1 MKRLAIVLP
10 DLGAGGAQRVM
21 LAFARRL
28 AEAGRPVAVFAV
40 AREGTAQRVV
50 VPPGIAPVE
59 LGAPRLRDG
68 IVPLLR
74 ALDAWDAG
82 IVVSVMGYLNLAL
95 LAARGRLKGRPRIV
109 VREANE
115 LEATRARLPGWF
127 PVRSAYRLL
136 YRRADLVIAPTPAI
150 ARSIAAWTGLGTD
163 RIAIVPNPVDVA
175 ALREAALPLAR
186 RAGRGLRIVAAGR
199 LVEQKG
205 FDRLVDA
212 AGALDADAHVAIFGD
227 GPDRAALAARIAA
240 SGLDG
245 RVSLEGHAHDLPARI
260 AGADVFA
267 LPSRWEGLP
276 NVALEALA
284 LGTPVVAT
292 PDVSALVELAPE
304 TGDAVIL
311 AAAGPQFAAALAAHA
326 PRAPASAPRASL
338 LPSRFDDAAA
348 AAAFAAAL
356 DRMDRR

>member
-1 MKRLAIVLP
+1 
-10 DLGAGGAQRVM
+10 M

-28 AEAGRPVAVFAV
+28 ADAGRPVAVFAV
-40 AREGTAQRVV
+40 ARAGTAQRVV
-50 VPPGIAPVE
+50 VPPGIVPVE
-59 LGAPRLRDG
+59 LGAPRLRSG

-74 ALDAWDAG
+74 ALDGWNADT
-82 IVVSVMGYLNLAL
+82 VVSVMGYLNLAL

-115 LEATRARLPGWF
+115 LEATRARLPGWI
-127 PVRSAYRLL
+127 PTRAAYRLL
-136 YRRADLVIAPTPAI
+136 YRRADLVVAPTAAI
-150 ARSIAAWTGLGTD
+150 ARSIAAWTGLRAD
-163 RIAIVPNPVDVA
+163 RLAIVPNPVDVA
-175 ALREAALPLAR
+175 ALRAAAVPVAR
-186 RAGRGLRIVAAGR
+186 RAGQGLRVVAAGR

-212 AGALDADAHVAIFGD
+212 AADLDPHACVQIFGD
-227 GPDRAALAARIAA
+227 GPDRAVLAARIAA
-240 SGLDG
+240 RGLEG
-245 RVSLEGHAHDLPARI
+245 RVILEGHARDLPARI

-284 LGTPVVAT
+284 VGTPVVAA

-304 TGDAVIL
+304 TGGAVTL
-311 AAAGPQFAAALAAHA
+311 APAGPQFAAALSAHVPRESACA
-326 PRAPASAPRASL
+326 PYASL
-338 LPSRFDDAAA
+338 LPPRFEATAA
-348 AAAFAAAL
+348 AAAFAAAI